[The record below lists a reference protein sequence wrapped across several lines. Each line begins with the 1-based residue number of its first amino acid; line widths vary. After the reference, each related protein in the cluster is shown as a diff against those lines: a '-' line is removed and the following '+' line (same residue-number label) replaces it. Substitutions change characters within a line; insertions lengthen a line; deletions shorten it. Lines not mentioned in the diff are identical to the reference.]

1 MRLTSEQMLG
11 HWRRYRRLD
20 PERADCS
27 IELFDGINTDIRLA
41 MEMRSWYL
49 ELLDNGDLRHLVL
62 TDIAPR
68 LKLTSVYS
76 GVWQC
81 RLPAD
86 VRRVAGISLA
96 GAASEIVPVCGDPG
110 NRFKTLCTNR
120 YSRPDTAFPAAHISD
135 SGLMTLYC
143 AGTAS
148 APVPEA
154 VMAVVDPGDEEYVFN
169 DSALALLYGAGNSYH
184 EESDIK

>member
-1 MRLTSEQMLG
+1 MHLTSEQMLG
-11 HWRRYRRLD
+11 HWRRYRRLV
-20 PERADCS
+20 PERTDCS

-68 LKLTSVYS
+68 LKLAPVYS

-86 VRRVAGISLA
+86 VRRVAGISLE
-96 GAASEIVPVCGDPG
+96 GAVSEIAPVYGDPDS
-110 NRFKTLCTNR
+110 RLSTLCRNR
-120 YSRPDTAFPAAHISD
+120 YSRPDGAFPMAHISAA
-135 SGLMTLYC
+135 GMMTLYC
-143 AGTAS
+143 AGTAP
-148 APVPEA
+148 APVLRHA
-154 VMAVVDPGDEEYVFN
+154 MAVVDPGDEEYVFN
-169 DSALALLYGAGNSYH
+169 DSALALLYGAGNSCH
-184 EESDIK
+184 EESEIQ